1 MVNKVHVGMG
11 KTKNR
16 KSAIHIGTL
25 RTLEQMTEK
34 GEPMTEKQAEI
45 VMAFARS
52 NMNMH
57 EAGRAMFMH
66 PTSVLYNLN
75 RVYEK
80 TGKNPRNFFD
90 LCYLVGI
97 AAQMGGSK

>member
-1 MVNKVHVGMG
+1 
-11 KTKNR
+11 
-16 KSAIHIGTL
+16 
-25 RTLEQMTEK
+25 
-34 GEPMTEKQAEI
+34 MTEKQAEI

-52 NMNMH
+52 NMNMR

-75 RVYEK
+75 CVYEK
-80 TGKNPRNFFD
+80 TGKNPRKFFD

>member
-1 MVNKVHVGMG
+1 
-11 KTKNR
+11 
-16 KSAIHIGTL
+16 
-25 RTLEQMTEK
+25 
-34 GEPMTEKQAEI
+34 MTEKQAEI
-45 VMAFARS
+45 VMAFARN
-52 NMNMH
+52 NMNMR

-80 TGKNPRNFFD
+80 TGKNPRSFFD

-97 AAQMGGSK
+97 AAQMGGGK

>member
-1 MVNKVHVGMG
+1 M
-11 KTKNR
+11 
-16 KSAIHIGTL
+16 AIGLALFHTTMQIITV
-25 RTLEQMTEK
+25 QMEK
-34 GEPMTEKQAEI
+34 GEPMTKKQAEI

-52 NMNMH
+52 DMNMH
-57 EAGRAMFMH
+57 ETGRAVFMH

-97 AAQMGGSK
+97 AAQMGGGK

>member
-1 MVNKVHVGMG
+1 MRE
-11 KTKNR
+11 T
-16 KSAIHIGTL
+16 
-25 RTLEQMTEK
+25 
-34 GEPMTEKQAEI
+34 
-45 VMAFARS
+45 
-52 NMNMH
+52 
-57 EAGRAMFMH
+57 GRAMFMH

>member
-1 MVNKVHVGMG
+1 
-11 KTKNR
+11 
-16 KSAIHIGTL
+16 
-25 RTLEQMTEK
+25 
-34 GEPMTEKQAEI
+34 MTEKQAEI

-52 NMNMH
+52 DMNMR
-57 EAGRAMFMH
+57 EAGRSLFLH

-90 LCYLVGI
+90 LCYLVSI
-97 AAQMGGSK
+97 AAQIGGSK

>member
-1 MVNKVHVGMG
+1 
-11 KTKNR
+11 
-16 KSAIHIGTL
+16 
-25 RTLEQMTEK
+25 
-34 GEPMTEKQAEI
+34 MTEKQAEI

-52 NMNMH
+52 NMH
-57 EAGRAMFMH
+57 IRETGRAMFMH

-75 RVYEK
+75 RVSEK

>member
-1 MVNKVHVGMG
+1 MSFTVLM
-11 KTKNR
+11 
-16 KSAIHIGTL
+16 
-25 RTLEQMTEK
+25 QK

-52 NMNMH
+52 DMNMH
-57 EAGRAMFMH
+57 ETGRAVFMH

-97 AAQMGGSK
+97 AAQMGGGE

>member
-1 MVNKVHVGMG
+1 
-11 KTKNR
+11 
-16 KSAIHIGTL
+16 
-25 RTLEQMTEK
+25 
-34 GEPMTEKQAEI
+34 MTEKQAEI

-52 NMNMH
+52 DMNMH
-57 EAGRAMFMH
+57 ETGRAMFMH

-97 AAQMGGSK
+97 AAQMGGNK